1 MDLDI
6 GLNPINSQTIR
17 RMITSNLIV
26 IILVLLVFSLGVYL
40 FSMNEAND
48 EERDR
53 LILFNGSMVSSIDPG
68 EYEPDLLS
76 ATRSEPTTVPLND
89 MNIEWY
95 SPEGKFL
102 MELGALKLVPPFRK
116 DAGFELQAKP
126 HALILTTPAVVRG
139 KLYGYVRTGESLGR
153 WDAEL
158 VRLLKGL
165 LAGILVSLVVIG
177 VGSLWLTRQSLRPI
191 EQAYFRMR
199 RFTDDASHELRS
211 PLMAVKSNIELVL
224 KRAVNLE
231 PEYQNNLV
239 IVQNAVDQ
247 MSNLTEELLHLATA
261 DQDQLSAERSVV
273 DLHELL
279 EGVISENH
287 AKAEEKKIAISRKFK
302 EEVLVQGSR
311 QDLRGIFSNI
321 LRNALTYTPENGKVE
336 VEVTQLNGSAIAR
349 ITDNG
354 IGIASSDIP
363 RVFDRFW
370 RADKARDQSGG
381 AGLGLAIASRLVRR
395 NGGEIRVDSTLGK
408 GSTFTVTLPAAV
420 AS

>member
-68 EYEPDLLS
+68 ENEPDLLS
-76 ATRSEPTTVPLND
+76 ATRSEPTTVPLGD
-89 MNIEWY
+89 MNVEWY

-102 MELGALKLVPPFRK
+102 MQLGALKLVPPFRK
-116 DAGFELQAKP
+116 DAQFELQVKP

-139 KLYGYVRTGESLGR
+139 RLYGYVRTGESLGR

-158 VRLLKGL
+158 IRLLKGL

-261 DQDQLSAERSVV
+261 DQELLSADRGIV

-279 EGVISENH
+279 EGVITENQ
-287 AKAEEKKIAISRKFK
+287 AKAEEKKIAISRQFK
-302 EEVLVQGSR
+302 EEVLVKGSR
-311 QDLRGIFSNI
+311 QDLRGVFSNI

-336 VEVTQLNGSAIAR
+336 VEISQLNGSAIAR

-354 IGIASSDIP
+354 IGIASSDLP

-381 AGLGLAIASRLVRR
+381 AGLGLAIASRLARR

>member
-302 EEVLVQGSR
+302 EEALVQGSR

-336 VEVTQLNGSAIAR
+336 VEVSQLNGSAIAR